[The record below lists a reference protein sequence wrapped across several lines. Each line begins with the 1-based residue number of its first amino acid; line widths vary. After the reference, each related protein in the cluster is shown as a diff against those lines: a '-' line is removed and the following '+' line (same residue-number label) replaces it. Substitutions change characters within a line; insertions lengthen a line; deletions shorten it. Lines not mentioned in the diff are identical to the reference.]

1 MRRAMWKH
9 LSKLGSHFS
18 FCMLR
23 IIQVLHCQIPPAP
36 QALRAALVISK
47 KAYTVRLQTLHLR
60 SYLVSPLPRNPL
72 TITQALMEA
81 SCSPRHPDT
90 STIMERVAGVND
102 TEIAT
107 VTGGSSPPISYTS
120 QPDEVAKV
128 PDTSTASNAMPP
140 LVSPA
145 YDNGITPAV
154 SMEFVTTA
162 EETEA
167 SVITTAFNASIIKM
181 DEVAEASL
189 TFADT
194 STAANTMPPLVFDDS
209 ITPAALTEFVEGTEA
224 PMTTTASDTTIT
236 KTDEVAE
243 AP

>member
-90 STIMERVAGVND
+90 STTMENASLVLM
-102 TEIAT
+102 ILKLLQLL
-107 VTGGSSPPISYTS
+107 GGHLRQSRIHLNLMRWPKFPIPAPRPMPCHHSSPQRTI
-120 QPDEVAKV
+120 
-128 PDTSTASNAMPP
+128 TASHQLSRWNLSRPP
-140 LVSPA
+140 KRPRLP
-145 YDNGITPAV
+145 
-154 SMEFVTTA
+154 
-162 EETEA
+162 
-167 SVITTAFNASIIKM
+167 
-181 DEVAEASL
+181 
-189 TFADT
+189 
-194 STAANTMPPLVFDDS
+194 
-209 ITPAALTEFVEGTEA
+209 
-224 PMTTTASDTTIT
+224 
-236 KTDEVAE
+236 
-243 AP
+243 